1 MSRNTLVDMLLVK
14 DRILPN
20 DLCVTVPVVIIGN
33 GPSGICLSYLL
44 SGYTP
49 YLAPGATHP
58 NPLLLR
64 KLEERPD
71 VSLLEQDLE
80 YLSEGLE
87 GRSSNPAAVL
97 FDTLLLPDG
106 DFGQDCASALQWR
119 RERERSVPHLVL
131 GKGPPGGA
139 WHAMEGS
146 MRTVSLA
153 NWMELPGLKL
163 KDWVRDKRRNLRNDR
178 ATPAEIASYYQHF
191 VSETGLQSNF
201 VSHTVVTSVRR
212 ALRSEGGRGSV
223 DQEHGERPGT
233 TWEVRGYQK
242 SREGL
247 ELPFAVS
254 AENVVLATGTHDKPA
269 RLGVEGEDL
278 PFICHSFWEFEA
290 AIARGQVDQ
299 HSDPVLIVGAG
310 LTAADGVLTA
320 HHLNTPV
327 CHAFRRAVTD
337 PALIFNQ
344 LPKVLYPEYHKVH
357 QMMQQQQQQ
366 EVDSGFTGSYPGYVS
381 YPKHRVVAFKPDH
394 KCVLEG
400 AGGRL
405 VLKISMAL
413 VLIGAHPNLSF
424 LQDSGRY
431 LGIDPQQPISCR
443 GNPVDV
449 HPFTYE
455 SVQEP
460 GLFAMG
466 PLVGDNFVRFLKG
479 GALGIA
485 STLSKRSS
493 KEGGL
498 SEDSSGQAG
507 SCSSL
512 DT

>member
-1 MSRNTLVDMLLVK
+1 MLNWFLSAGVPLRCMLAYRQEEFNTAG
-14 DRILPN
+14 
-20 DLCVTVPVVIIGN
+20 VPHNNTQRRN

-201 VSHTVVTSVRR
+201 
-212 ALRSEGGRGSV
+212 
-223 DQEHGERPGT
+223 HGERPGT

-344 LPKVLYPEYHKVH
+344 LPKVLYPEYHK
-357 QMMQQQQQQ
+357 
-366 EVDSGFTGSYPGYVS
+366 
-381 YPKHRVVAFKPDH
+381 
-394 KCVLEG
+394 
-400 AGGRL
+400 
-405 VLKISMAL
+405 
-413 VLIGAHPNLSF
+413 
-424 LQDSGRY
+424 DSGRY

>member
-1 MSRNTLVDMLLVK
+1 MPLLSPCGPCFRSFCSV
-14 DRILPN
+14 
-20 DLCVTVPVVIIGN
+20 CVLGN

-106 DFGQDCASALQWR
+106 DFEQDCASSLQWR
-119 RERERSVPHLVL
+119 REHERSVPHLVL

-153 NWMELPGLKL
+153 NWMELPCLKL

-212 ALRSEGGRGSV
+212 ALRSEEGRGSV

-233 TWEVRGYQK
+233 AWEVRGYQK
-242 SREGL
+242 SSEGL
-247 ELPFAVS
+247 ELPFAVT
-254 AENVVLATGTHDKPA
+254 AENVVLATGTHDEPA

-357 QMMQQQQQQ
+357 QMMQQQ
-366 EVDSGFTGSYPGYVS
+366 EVGGGFTGSYPGYVS

-424 LQDSGRY
+424 LQDNGRY

-443 GNPVDV
+443 GNPVDI

-485 STLSKRSS
+485 SALSKRRS

-498 SEDSSGQAG
+498 SEDSSGQTG